1 MVSDRTIRRDRLAD
15 RRGSAL
21 VITMLLLVIL
31 TAIGIYAFSIS
42 TTEMN
47 ISLNSRVG
55 MITRNVVEAGAFYGI
70 DAVPT
75 TFDNTA
81 PAVLTLAVSTGMTA
95 TYSVTSAQVG
105 PLTIQPGYGVNYRF
119 ADFEVASTVSGNNA
133 PTGFT
138 TSAQVD
144 ALVNYGPIPAGTSY

>member
-15 RRGSAL
+15 RGGSAL
-21 VITMLLLVIL
+21 VITMILLVIL
-31 TAIGIYAFSIS
+31 TAIGIYAVSIS

-55 MITRNVVEAGAFYGI
+55 TITRNVVEAGAYFAI
-70 DAVPT
+70 DAIPN

-81 PAVLTLAVSTGMTA
+81 PAVQTLTVSPNMTA
-95 TYSVTSAQVG
+95 TYVVTSALAG
-105 PLTIQPGYGVNYRF
+105 PLTIQPGYGTNFRF
-119 ADFEVASTVSGNNA
+119 ANFDVVSTVSDNNA

-138 TSAQVD
+138 TSARVD
-144 ALVNYGPIPAGTSY
+144 ASVNYGPIPAGTSY